1 MEGNLNSILTLFGGL
16 ALFLY
21 GMDELSRGLEAAA
34 GERMRALLA
43 ALTGEPV
50 RSVLTGLAV
59 TAVLQSSSAVT
70 VMLIG
75 LVSAGLIPL
84 RRAVPVLFGA
94 NIGTTVTAQLL
105 AFRLEDARWAVLF
118 AGVMLGFFCRS
129 KKGKAAARALAGFG
143 LLFEGLAVMGT
154 ALAPLAEGELLRG
167 WMLRVRADPLLGV
180 LTGLC
185 MTLTVQSSS
194 ATIAMLQNLA
204 AQPGASGGSLLGLAG
219 PFCWETT

>member
-105 AFRLEDARWAVLF
+105 AFRLDDSCCAR
-118 AGVMLGFFCRS
+118 
-129 KKGKAAARALAGFG
+129 
-143 LLFEGLAVMGT
+143 
-154 ALAPLAEGELLRG
+154 PRG
-167 WMLRVRADPLLGV
+167 
-180 LTGLC
+180 
-185 MTLTVQSSS
+185 
-194 ATIAMLQNLA
+194 
-204 AQPGASGGSLLGLAG
+204 
-219 PFCWETT
+219 